1 MKFICERES
10 IIKEISISHEIISE
24 RNTLSILSNVLLENT
39 DNTLSIRATDL
50 KVSFVSRIPVETVT
64 PGSTTVLCDKLLGVL
79 RSLPEGEISFDVQED
94 RMVISPVRQKKINFR
109 LRCIDARDYPEF
121 KSPGKESFT
130 IAQKTFVEMIDQ
142 TIFAVSDDETRY
154 YMNGVYMEPSEQGM
168 TMVSTDGRRLS
179 YISRNVERGVPV
191 FQPIIIPTKFLNLI
205 RKLSSKEGEISLG
218 ISDSYLFAEFDA
230 HHLSSTLIE
239 GQFPNY
245 RRVIPDEHE
254 FSCVMSTKDINEAL
268 KRVSLLIDHHSKKLF
283 MDINADSIV
292 FSSEESEIGNA
303 KEEISCSY
311 TGEPVRMYM
320 NFSYLMSPVRVMESE
335 QVSINFTDPAK
346 AVTVRPVPEIDYFHV
361 IMPMQS

>member
-24 RNTLSILSNVLLENT
+24 RNTLSILSNVLLENV
-39 DNTLSIRATDL
+39 DNTLTIRATDL
-50 KVSFVSRIPVETVT
+50 KVSFVSRIPVDTVT

-79 RSLPEGEISFDVQED
+79 RSLPEGEVSFDIQDD
-94 RMVISPVRQKKINFR
+94 RMVITPVKQKKINFK

-121 KSPGKESFT
+121 KVPGDDFFS
-130 IAQKTFVEMIDQ
+130 ISQKTFIDMIDQ

-154 YMNGVYMEPSEQGM
+154 YMNGVYMESSERGM

-179 YISRNVERGVPV
+179 YISREVQGDIPS
-191 FQPIIIPTKFLNLI
+191 FQPIIIPTKFLHLL
-205 RKLSSKEGEISLG
+205 RKLSSREGDISLC
-218 ISDSYLFAEFDA
+218 ISDSYLFADFDS

-245 RRVIPDEHE
+245 RRVIPDTHE
-254 FSCVMSTKDINEAL
+254 LSCVMSTREIAEAL
-268 KRVSLLIDHHSKKLF
+268 KRVSLLIDQHSKKLF
-283 MDINADSIV
+283 MDISSDSIV
-292 FSSEESEIGNA
+292 FSSEESDIGNA

-311 TGEPVRMYM
+311 NGEPVRMYM
-320 NFSYLMSPVRVMESE
+320 NFSYLMSPIRVMESE
-335 QVSINFTDPAK
+335 QVSLNFSDPTK
-346 AVTVRPVPEIDYFHV
+346 AVTVKPFPETDFFHV